1 MATPAAT
8 FFSSYAGQTPS
19 AYADQLAESMG
30 LNKLANNVS
39 VGWTSALSAAK
50 ARCGRVALRGVSIH
64 VQFAAPETSV
74 ARTARGS
81 ASGRAAARSA
91 PRGEPARC

>member
-50 ARCGRVALRGVSIH
+50 AR
-64 VQFAAPETSV
+64 AP
-74 ARTARGS
+74 
-81 ASGRAAARSA
+81 
-91 PRGEPARC
+91 C